1 MTQLSRI
8 RTLMTK
14 TNCTYDQ
21 ALEADE
27 KANGNIDEA
36 ISIIQNEVY
45 VGNGQAVA
53 SAPDCDNDNYSGN
66 KYNNESTNSIYN
78 NKYRNTN
85 KYRNSENTNKY
96 NSGNSNN
103 NNNNKYNNNNNN
115 YNQQQLNNEIT
126 SYKNGLLVNNKFY
139 PYKDKTNLRLKKML
153 ENNEFDANI
162 LQSNDSQAEV
172 VYKDK
177 EDEEYQEPVRQK
189 SFDNCEKHVLKFDK
203 SVSSRSINGGG
214 NRDCIAINGGG
225 NIENRYMNDGSR
237 YMNDRST
244 NLDGGNIEN
253 RCINENRYMNDGN
266 INYKQSPLNITCPN
280 EFLIDETGTIK
291 FKVLIDHQ
299 RVTVLMN
306 SEMTVKDFY
315 MYISKYTNKK
325 VLLVRDG
332 EVVNENDCVTKLK
345 QKMYK
350 LVEEDK

>member
-1 MTQLSRI
+1 
-8 RTLMTK
+8 MTK

-139 PYKDKTNLRLKKML
+139 SYKDKTNLRLKKML

-203 SVSSRSINGGG
+203 SVSSRTS
-214 NRDCIAINGGG
+214 RSINGGG
-225 NIENRYMNDGSR
+225 NIESRYMNDGSI
-237 YMNDRST
+237 ND
-244 NLDGGNIEN
+244 I
-253 RCINENRYMNDGN
+253 
-266 INYKQSPLNITCPN
+266 
-280 EFLIDETGTIK
+280 
-291 FKVLIDHQ
+291 
-299 RVTVLMN
+299 
-306 SEMTVKDFY
+306 
-315 MYISKYTNKK
+315 
-325 VLLVRDG
+325 
-332 EVVNENDCVTKLK
+332 
-345 QKMYK
+345 
-350 LVEEDK
+350 